1 MSELKTNKISPVE
14 GNTDLTL
21 GDSGDTITIPSGAT
35 IVNSGTATGFGST
48 NASDLT
54 SGTLPDARFPATLP
68 AISGA
73 NLTNLPVPAV
83 NTPMFYVA
91 NCSTQTLTSG
101 TVTRMTG
108 FPAAAT
114 ISTGTGYASS
124 RFTCPAGGAGNYII
138 GGNLSFHSSSGNLSQ
153 IYTKFYRNGV
163 WVFGGYGFSLNTST
177 SGAVHF
183 GDQALTFLTL
193 AVGDT
198 VDIYGAAVGSGTIR
212 QFSNDGGNK
221 NFSNFW
227 GYKVG

>member
-1 MSELKTNKISPVE
+1 MSTLRTQKVTPLDGETNLI
-14 GNTDLTL
+14 L
-21 GDSGDTITIPSGAT
+21 GDSGDTVTIPAGVTLAGN
-35 IVNSGTATGFGST
+35 IPAANLTG
-48 NASDLT
+48 
-54 SGTLPDARFPATLP
+54 TLP

-124 RFTCPAGGAGNYII
+124 RFTCPSGGAGNYII
-138 GGNLSFHSSSGNLSQ
+138 GGNLSFHSSAGTLTQ
-153 IYTKFYRNGV
+153 AYTKFYRNGT
-163 WVFGGYGFSLNTST
+163 WVFGGYGVSFTAST
-177 SGAVHF
+177 SGATHWGKF
-183 GDQALTFLTL
+183 SLTFLTL

-198 VDIYGAAVGSGTIR
+198 VDIYGAAVGGGTIR
-212 QFSNDGGNK
+212 QFSTDGGNS

-227 GYKVG
+227 GYKLG